1 MLVKYS
7 QLMPTLCLK
16 QALFSLQAHSSMA
29 EHPLDTGEVESSNLS
44 VPIFSDIDSS
54 EGCIYPWNMTL
65 TNKAL
70 FIGEFIGLT
79 AIFVVMSPVV
89 ALAILSA
96 GYHSAKD
103 DIEERRKWHAEQL
116 RKGRLQFN

>member
-7 QLMPTLCLK
+7 QSIPILCLK
-16 QALFSLQAHSSMA
+16 QASFQAHSSTA

-44 VPIFSDIDSS
+44 VPIFSDIDSP
-54 EGCIYPWNMTL
+54 EGSIYLWIMTL
-65 TNKAL
+65 PSKAL
-70 FIGEFIGLT
+70 FIGEFVGLT
-79 AIFVVMSPVV
+79 AIFVVMSPLV

-96 GYHSAKD
+96 GFHSAKD

-116 RKGRLQFN
+116 TGKK

>member
-1 MLVKYS
+1 
-7 QLMPTLCLK
+7 MPILRLK
-16 QALFSLQAHSSMA
+16 QALSLQAHSSTA

-44 VPIFSDIDSS
+44 APIFSDIDSS
-54 EGCIYPWNMTL
+54 EGCTYPWNMTL
-65 TNKAL
+65 TSKAL

-103 DIEERRKWHAEQL
+103 DIEERRKCHAEQL